1 MQTFIENM
9 PTAELHLHLEDTL
22 EPELSRALARKNNIV
37 LGYETPEQLVAAYH
51 FYDFPSFLTIYYGA
65 MKVVRDEADF
75 YRLTWNCLAKAYS
88 QNITCVELFF
98 DPQAHTSRGVEF
110 GVVMHGIR
118 AAQEDA
124 EAKLGVKS
132 QLVMRFLRA
141 MSTESAMEHLLM
153 AEPYRAWLVG
163 VGLAFDEKNNS
174 PFKFL
179 PVFKKA
185 CTMGLKL
192 IRDVTPQNSP
202 VDIDQ

>member
-9 PTAELHLHLEDTL
+9 PKAELHLHLEDTL
-22 EPELSRALARKNNIV
+22 EPELSRALARKNNIA
-37 LGYETPEQLVAAYH
+37 LGYETPEQRVAAYH

-65 MKVVRDEADF
+65 IKVVRDEADF

-88 QNITCVELFF
+88 QNITFVDLFF

-132 QLVMRFLRA
+132 QLIMRFLRT

-163 VGLAFDEKNNS
+163 VGVEHDDTNHL
-174 PFKFL
+174 PIKFL
-179 PVFKKA
+179 PLFKKA
-185 CTMGLKL
+185 CAMGLKL
-192 IRDVTPQNSP
+192 ISDKQ
-202 VDIDQ
+202 